1 MLRTLPSSWQKF
13 FHHDGD
19 VSQFVTHRS
28 TTLAK
33 PKLFAPMS
41 TTTMRTRRV
50 PAYCWSALAWPMC
63 PAPSS

>member
-1 MLRTLPSSWQKF
+1 
-13 FHHDGD
+13 

-50 PAYCWSALAWPMC
+50 AAYCWSALAWPMC